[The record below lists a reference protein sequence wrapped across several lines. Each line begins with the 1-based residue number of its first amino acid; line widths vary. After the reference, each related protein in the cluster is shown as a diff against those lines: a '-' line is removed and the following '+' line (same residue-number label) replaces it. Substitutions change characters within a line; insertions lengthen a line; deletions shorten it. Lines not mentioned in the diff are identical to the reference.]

1 MKYFFFFVI
10 LFSSITFN
18 TQSQTKTTTEDPI
31 FTLVDEMPSFPGGES
46 EMGKFL
52 RENLKY
58 PPHEK
63 DAHIS
68 GKCFLTFVIEKD
80 GHLADIKIL
89 KGVTGGPGCN
99 QEAIRVVTLMPNWNP
114 GKNKNEPVRVQY
126 NLPIKFTL
134 LSKDS
139 EILQDTI
146 YLNPYS
152 QECSSEKAKFY
163 RIVSKRDDGYLVKDF
178 YMKTKTLQ
186 MIAVCNE
193 LKPIKKNG
201 HCKYF
206 LESEQKSSEGNYIQD
221 KMVGSWTFWEE
232 GDTDS
237 TTIEC
242 FADGMYKNIHL
253 SKSRITSYDKYNTF
267 YKMEEPA
274 TFPGGEDKM
283 NRWLVEHI
291 DRRGYPDKE
300 KRAGIS
306 GTCYVTF
313 VVDKDG
319 SISDIDLLRGVPNG
333 PGYDKLVMDLV
344 KEMPLWKPGIQY
356 GRAVRVQFN
365 LPVRFVM
372 K

>member
-253 SKSRITSYDKYNTF
+253 SKS
-267 YKMEEPA
+267 
-274 TFPGGEDKM
+274 
-283 NRWLVEHI
+283 
-291 DRRGYPDKE
+291 
-300 KRAGIS
+300 
-306 GTCYVTF
+306 
-313 VVDKDG
+313 
-319 SISDIDLLRGVPNG
+319 
-333 PGYDKLVMDLV
+333 
-344 KEMPLWKPGIQY
+344 
-356 GRAVRVQFN
+356 
-365 LPVRFVM
+365 
-372 K
+372 